1 MLKGDI
7 NMGKFG
13 GFMGGGNNNMQALM
27 RQAQKMQE
35 EAMRASQEVDES
47 EVEGQA
53 SGGLVKVT
61 LKGNKTPVSI
71 TIDPSVVDADDVEML
86 EDLILAALSD
96 ASSKADD
103 LKQEKLGRFGGMM

>member
-1 MLKGDI
+1 
-7 NMGKFG
+7 MGKFG

-35 EAMRASQEVDES
+35 EAMKASQEVEEA

-61 LKGNKTPVSI
+61 LKGNKTPVAVN
-71 TIDPSVVDADDVEML
+71 IDPSVVDPDDVEML
-86 EDLILAALSD
+86 EDLVLAALND
-96 ASSKADD
+96 AAAKADA

>member
-1 MLKGDI
+1 
-7 NMGKFG
+7 MGKFG

-35 EAMRASQEVDES
+35 EAMKASQEVEEA

-61 LKGNKTPVSI
+61 LKGNKTPVAVN
-71 TIDPSVVDADDVEML
+71 IDPSVVDPDDVEML
-86 EDLILAALSD
+86 EDLVLAAFND
-96 ASSKADD
+96 AAAKADA
-103 LKQEKLGRFGGMM
+103 LKQGKLGRFGGMM

>member
-1 MLKGDI
+1 
-7 NMGKFG
+7 MGKFG

-35 EAMRASQEVDES
+35 EAMRASQEVDDA

-61 LKGNKTPVSI
+61 MKGNKTPVSI

-86 EDLILAALSD
+86 EDLVLAALSD

>member
-1 MLKGDI
+1 
-7 NMGKFG
+7 MGKFG
-13 GFMGGGNNNMQALM
+13 GFMSGGNNNMQALM

-35 EAMRASQEVDES
+35 EAMKASQEVEEA

-61 LKGNKTPVSI
+61 LKGNKTPVAVN
-71 TIDPSVVDADDVEML
+71 IDPSVVDPDDVEML
-86 EDLILAALSD
+86 EDLVLAAFND
-96 ASSKADD
+96 AAAKADA